1 VCAAGHGHLRRK
13 TAGAEQPLISLPI
26 PKISPG
32 VLVLALCAFAPAQN
46 QPNALMISPPKVA
59 FGNQAVASES
69 APVEITVRNASNSAI
84 HFDQIISSGIDFR
97 SSNNCSNG
105 LTAGAECTVQVRFK
119 PAISGDRIGAIEIA
133 GSDSGSPHYVPL
145 AGTGE

>member
-1 VCAAGHGHLRRK
+1 MIWL
-13 TAGAEQPLISLPI
+13 PL
-26 PKISPG
+26 PKLSPG
-32 VLVLALCAFAPAQN
+32 VLVLVLWSFAPAQN
-46 QPNALMISPPKVA
+46 QLEALVITPPRVG
-59 FGNQAVASES
+59 FGKQSVASES

>member
-1 VCAAGHGHLRRK
+1 M
-13 TAGAEQPLISLPI
+13 ISLPI
-26 PKISPG
+26 PKVSPG

-46 QPNALMISPPKVA
+46 QPDALIISPPKVA
-59 FGNQAVASES
+59 FGNQSIASES
-69 APVEITVRNASNSAI
+69 APVQITVRNASNSVI

-97 SSNNCSNG
+97 SSNNC
-105 LTAGAECTVQVRFK
+105 TAGLPAEAECTVQVRFK
-119 PAISGDRIGAIEIA
+119 PAISGDRMGAIAIA

>member
-1 VCAAGHGHLRRK
+1 MIPSH
-13 TAGAEQPLISLPI
+13 I
-26 PKISPG
+26 PKLSPG

-46 QPNALMISPPKVA
+46 QPDALIISPQKVE
-59 FGNQAVASES
+59 FGNQSVASES
-69 APVEITVRNASNSAI
+69 APVQITVRNASNSAI

-97 SSNNCSNG
+97 SSNNCTAG
-105 LTAGAECTVQVRFK
+105 LPAGAECTVQVRFK
-119 PAISGDRIGAIEIA
+119 PAISGDRMGAIAIA